1 MTDRN
6 ATLKKLLFG
15 YHAEANTMLRAGY
28 YDVDDAIGRF
38 IAYIESEKVIRDYLE
53 DCVENYVPEGFDAKK
68 IVEEVSSQYGMTF
81 AHFSPDY
88 RGESGEVYLILKAIL
103 GEDGVTKENLL
114 LGYMNGSKKYDDMV
128 KNFMNKVVRKLVD
141 GIDRY
146 LTELGIER
154 GLSDANYFQWQQ
166 NVSTGDNSN
175 VALGQSSNNSTVDVR
190 QTNGIN
196 GQELDQLLGRLE
208 DAFADLDDAQ
218 RAEAEVYRDGLRDAL
233 SESKP
238 KPSII
243 KAMYTGLKKIDGGV
257 QFVAALAAIGSFL
270 QQMGISVP

>member
-1 MTDRN
+1 MTDNN
-6 ATLKKLLFG
+6 AALKKLLFG

-53 DCVENYVPEGFDAKK
+53 DCVENYVPKGFDAKK

-103 GEDGVTKENLL
+103 GESGMTKGNLL

-146 LTELGIER
+146 LTELGIEK
-154 GLSDANYFQWQQ
+154 GLSDANYFQLQQ
-166 NVSTGDNSN
+166 NVNTGDNSN
-175 VALGQSSNNSTVDVR
+175 VALGQSSNNSTVNVR

-196 GQELDQLLGRLE
+196 GKEEALE
-208 DAFADLDDAQ
+208 NARRQ
-218 RAEAEVYRDGLRDAL
+218 
-233 SESKP
+233 
-238 KPSII
+238 
-243 KAMYTGLKKIDGGV
+243 
-257 QFVAALAAIGSFL
+257 ALAAANDLVRAYSMLDVKLNKSLIDNIMILGL
-270 QQMGISVP
+270 RHAVDPLDAENQPVRWELP

>member
-1 MTDRN
+1 MTDEN
-6 ATLKKLLFG
+6 TALKKLLFG
-15 YHAEANTMLRAGY
+15 YHVEANTMLRTGY
-28 YDVDDAIGRF
+28 RDVDDAISRF

-53 DCVENYVPEGFDAKK
+53 DCVENYVPEGFDAIKT
-68 IVEEVSSQYGMTF
+68 VEEVSSQYGVTF

-103 GEDGVTKENLL
+103 DKGGMMKGNLL
-114 LGYMNGSKKYDDMV
+114 LGYMNGSNKYDDMV
-128 KNFMNKVVRKLVD
+128 KNFMDKVVRKLVD

-146 LTELGIER
+146 LTELGIEK
-154 GLSDANYFQWQQ
+154 GLSNANYIQLQQ
-166 NVSTGDNSN
+166 NVNTGDNSN
-175 VALGQSSNNSTVDVR
+175 VALGQSSDNSTVDVR

-196 GQELDQLLGRLE
+196 GRELDQLFGRLE

-233 SESKP
+233 SEPNP
-238 KPSII
+238 KHSIV
-243 KAMYTGLKKIDGGV
+243 KAMYTGLRKINGGV

-270 QQMGISVP
+270 QQLGILVP

>member
-6 ATLKKLLFG
+6 VTLKKLLFG
-15 YHAEANTMLRAGY
+15 YHAEASTMLRAGY

-68 IVEEVSSQYGMTF
+68 SVEKVSSQYGMTF

-103 GEDGVTKENLL
+103 GEGGMTKGNLL
-114 LGYMNGSKKYDDMV
+114 LSYMNGSKKYDDMV

-146 LTELGIER
+146 LTELGIEK
-154 GLSDANYFQWQQ
+154 GLSDANYFQLQQ
-166 NVSTGDNSN
+166 NVNTGDNSN
-175 VALGQSSNNSTVDVR
+175 VALGQSSNNSTVNVR

-238 KPSII
+238 KLSII

-270 QQMGISVP
+270 QQMGILVP

>member
-81 AHFSPDY
+81 AHFPPDY

-103 GEDGVTKENLL
+103 GEGGVTKGNLL

-128 KNFMNKVVRKLVD
+128 KNFMNKVVWKLVD

-166 NVSTGDNSN
+166 NVNTGDNSN

-196 GQELDQLLGRLE
+196 GQELDRLLGRLE
-208 DAFADLDDAQ
+208 DAFADLDDAK

>member
-6 ATLKKLLFG
+6 VTLKKLLFG
-15 YHAEANTMLRAGY
+15 YHAEASTMLRAGY

-68 IVEEVSSQYGMTF
+68 SVEKVSSQYGMTF

-103 GEDGVTKENLL
+103 GEGGMTKGNLL
-114 LGYMNGSKKYDDMV
+114 LSYMNGSKKYDDMV

-146 LTELGIER
+146 LTELAGDFHRFYGACRIKGEEPAILAAR
-154 GLSDANYFQWQQ
+154 LKLADSVRSVLANGL
-166 NVSTGDNSN
+166 G
-175 VALGQSSNNSTVDVR
+175 
-190 QTNGIN
+190 
-196 GQELDQLLGRLE
+196 LLGVTAPE
-208 DAFADLDDAQ
+208 
-218 RAEAEVYRDGLRDAL
+218 
-233 SESKP
+233 K
-238 KPSII
+238 
-243 KAMYTGLKKIDGGV
+243 M
-257 QFVAALAAIGSFL
+257 
-270 QQMGISVP
+270 

>member
-6 ATLKKLLFG
+6 VTLKKLLFG

-53 DCVENYVPEGFDAKK
+53 DCVENYVPEGFNAKK

-81 AHFSPDY
+81 AHFSRDY

-103 GEDGVTKENLL
+103 GEGGATKGNLL

-154 GLSDANYFQWQQ
+154 GLSDANYFQLQQ
-166 NVSTGDNSN
+166 NVNTGDNSN

>member
-38 IAYIESEKVIRDYLE
+38 IAYIEGEKVIRDYLE

-146 LTELGIER
+146 LTELGIEK

-166 NVSTGDNSN
+166 NVNTGDNSN

-208 DAFADLDDAQ
+208 DAFADLDDAK

>member
-1 MTDRN
+1 MTDEN
-6 ATLKKLLFG
+6 TALKKLLFG
-15 YHAEANTMLRAGY
+15 YHVEANTMLRAGY
-28 YDVDDAIGRF
+28 RDVDDAISRF

-53 DCVENYVPEGFDAKK
+53 DCVENYVPEGFDAIKT
-68 IVEEVSSQYGMTF
+68 VEEVSSQYGVTF

-103 GEDGVTKENLL
+103 DKGGMMKGNLL
-114 LGYMNGSKKYDDMV
+114 LGYMNGSNKYDDMV
-128 KNFMNKVVRKLVD
+128 KNFMDKVVRKLVD

-146 LTELGIER
+146 LTELGIEK
-154 GLSDANYFQWQQ
+154 GLSNANYIQLQQ
-166 NVSTGDNSN
+166 NVNTGDNSN
-175 VALGQSSNNSTVDVR
+175 VALGQSSDNSTVDVR

-196 GQELDQLLGRLE
+196 GRELDQLFGRLE

-233 SESKP
+233 SEPNP
-238 KPSII
+238 KHSIV
-243 KAMYTGLKKIDGGV
+243 KAMYTGLRKINGGV

-270 QQMGISVP
+270 QQLGILVP

>member
-38 IAYIESEKVIRDYLE
+38 IAYIEGEKVIRDYLE
-53 DCVENYVPEGFDAKK
+53 DCVENCVPEGFDAKK

-81 AHFSPDY
+81 AHFPPDY

-103 GEDGVTKENLL
+103 GEGGVTKGNLL

-128 KNFMNKVVRKLVD
+128 KNFMNKVVWKLVD

-166 NVSTGDNSN
+166 NVNTGDNSN

-208 DAFADLDDAQ
+208 DAFADLDDAK

>member
-15 YHAEANTMLRAGY
+15 YHAEANAMFRAGY
-28 YDVDDAIGRF
+28 CDVDDAIGRF

-68 IVEEVSSQYGMTF
+68 IVEDVSSQYEMTF

-103 GEDGVTKENLL
+103 GEGGVMRGNLL

-146 LTELGIER
+146 LTELGIEK
-154 GLSDANYFQWQQ
+154 GLSDANYFQLQQ
-166 NVSTGDNSN
+166 NVNTGDNSN
-175 VALGQSSNNSTVDVR
+175 VALGQSSNNSTVNVR

-196 GQELDQLLGRLE
+196 GQELDQLLGKLE

-218 RAEAEVYRDGLRDAL
+218 RADAEVYRDGLRDAL

-238 KPSII
+238 KPNIV
-243 KAMYTGLKKIDGGV
+243 KAMYTGLKKIDGGI
-257 QFVAALAAIGSFL
+257 QFVAALTAIGSFL
-270 QQMGISVP
+270 QQMGILVP

>member
-6 ATLKKLLFG
+6 VTLKKLLFG

-28 YDVDDAIGRF
+28 YDVDDTIGRF

-81 AHFSPDY
+81 VHFSPDY

-103 GEDGVTKENLL
+103 GEGGMTKGNLL
-114 LGYMNGSKKYDDMV
+114 LGYMNGSRKYDDMV

-146 LTELGIER
+146 LTELGIEK
-154 GLSDANYFQWQQ
+154 GLSDANYFQFQQ
-166 NVSTGDNSN
+166 TVKTGANSN
-175 VALGQSSNNSTVDVR
+175 VALGQSSNDSTVDVR

-238 KPSII
+238 KLSII
-243 KAMYTGLKKIDGGV
+243 KAMYAGLKKIDGGV

-270 QQMGISVP
+270 QQMGILVP

>member
-146 LTELGIER
+146 LTELGIEK

>member
-6 ATLKKLLFG
+6 VTLKKLLFG

-28 YDVDDAIGRF
+28 YDVDDTIGRF

-81 AHFSPDY
+81 VHFSPDY

-103 GEDGVTKENLL
+103 GEGGMTKGNLL
-114 LGYMNGSKKYDDMV
+114 LGYMNGSRKYDDMV

-146 LTELGIER
+146 LTELGIEK
-154 GLSDANYFQWQQ
+154 GLSDANYFQFQQ
-166 NVSTGDNSN
+166 TVKTGANSN
-175 VALGQSSNNSTVDVR
+175 VALGQSSNDSTVDVR

-238 KPSII
+238 KLSII
-243 KAMYTGLKKIDGGV
+243 KAMYAGLKKIDGGV